1 MMIVFC
7 IVTYLIYRFS
17 KMAYGKWSIS
27 LFHPL
32 LLAPILLIVL
42 ISVTNVSANQYLNDT
57 KWLTHLLGPATV
69 AFAVPIYK
77 NMGIIKKYIG
87 TIVISITFGTL
98 IAIFSSYGLSKLLHL
113 KYDFII
119 SILPRS
125 ITTPIAIEVSKE
137 IGGLPT
143 LTTVFVIITGVVGG
157 IVGPAVI
164 KSLSIKTPIAKGL
177 ALGMGAHGVGT
188 NKAMEYGKTEATF
201 SSLAMI
207 FAALI
212 TLIWGALLIPSLMS
226 LNIHHLF

>member
-1 MMIVFC
+1 MMMIVFTTA
-7 IVTYLIYRFS
+7 TYLIYRLS
-17 KMAYGKWSIS
+17 KVAYNKWSMP

-42 ISVTNVSANQYLNDT
+42 ISITHVSANQYLHDS

-77 NMGIIKKYIG
+77 NLVVIKKYIG
-87 TIVISITFGTL
+87 TILISITCGTL
-98 IAIFSSYGLSKLLHL
+98 VAIFSTYGLSKLFHL
-113 KYDFII
+113 KSDFII

-143 LTTVFVIITGVVGG
+143 LTTVFVIITGIVGG
-157 IVGPAVI
+157 IVGPSVI
-164 KSLSIKTPIAKGL
+164 KGLSIKTPIARGL

-188 NKAMEYGKTEATF
+188 NKALEYGKQEATF

-207 FAALI
+207 FAALM
-212 TLIWGALLIPSLMS
+212 TLVWGAFLIPTLM
-226 LNIHHLF
+226 NFHHI

>member
-1 MMIVFC
+1 MMILFTIATCV
-7 IVTYLIYRFS
+7 IYRWS
-17 KMAYGKWSIS
+17 KMAYSKWNMPF
-27 LFHPL
+27 FHPL
-32 LLAPILLIVL
+32 LLSPILLIAL
-42 ISVTNVSANQYLNDT
+42 ISITHVSANQYINAS

-77 NMGIIKKYIG
+77 NLAIIKKYIG
-87 TIVISITFGTL
+87 TILVSITCGTL
-98 IAIFSSYGLSKLLHL
+98 VSIFSTYGLSKLFHL
-113 KYDFII
+113 NSDFII

-143 LTTVFVIITGVVGG
+143 LTTVFVIITGIVGG
-157 IVGPAVI
+157 IVGPSVI
-164 KSLSIKTPIAKGL
+164 KGLSIKTPIARGL

-188 NKAMEYGKTEATF
+188 NKAMEYGKQEATF

-212 TLIWGALLIPSLMS
+212 TLVWGALLIPSLMN
-226 LNIHHLF
+226 LHHIF

>member
-1 MMIVFC
+1 MMI
-7 IVTYLIYRFS
+7 IVYTVATYLIYLLS
-17 KMAYGKWSIS
+17 KKVYSKWNIPF
-27 LFHPL
+27 FHPL
-32 LLAPILLIVL
+32 LLSPILLIVM
-42 ISVTNVSANQYLNDT
+42 ISLTHVTADQYMEYSKVLS
-57 KWLTHLLGPATV
+57 HLLGPATV

-77 NMGIIKKYIG
+77 NIAVVRKNIG
-87 TIVISITFGTL
+87 TILVSIITGTL
-98 IAIFSSYGLSKLLHL
+98 VAIFSTFVLSKLIRLS
-113 KYDFII
+113 YDFSI

-157 IVGPAVI
+157 IVGPTVLRW
-164 KSLSIKTPIAKGL
+164 LSIQTPIAKGL

-188 NKAMEYGKTEATF
+188 NKAMEYGKQEGTF

-212 TLIWGALLIPSLMS
+212 TLVWGIWLIPYL
-226 LNIHHLF
+226 